1 MRHPV
6 IADGGQVDLV
16 EPVFLITS
24 GKVDQAKRTVNDLG
38 PIARLLPEDGS
49 GVGLDRSFRI
59 FDAQSA
65 AVAPIQLNAPFSGIS
80 REAAGLT
87 KAASLNHPVKPEA
100 ASSPKCNEIA
110 WLLPSRLKCRI
121 YRRVGVT

>member
-24 GKVDQAKRTVNDLG
+24 GKVDQAKCTVNDLG
-38 PIARLLPEDGS
+38 HIARLLPEDGS
-49 GVGLDRSFRI
+49 GVELDRSFRI

-65 AVAPIQLNAPFSGIS
+65 AVAPIQLQCALLG
-80 REAAGLT
+80 EAAGLT

-100 ASSPKCNEIA
+100 ASSPKWA
-110 WLLPSRLKCRI
+110 TRLH
-121 YRRVGVT
+121 GFFPAASSAASTGA

>member
-65 AVAPIQLNAPFSGIS
+65 AVAPIQLQCA
-80 REAAGLT
+80 
-87 KAASLNHPVKPEA
+87 
-100 ASSPKCNEIA
+100 
-110 WLLPSRLKCRI
+110 LLGDLKGGSWI
-121 YRRVGVT
+121 D